1 MMFLFFLTLIS
12 LWLEG
17 EEVKQNFK
25 NHSEH
30 KQIGFTG
37 EISGNAIL
45 WDS

>member
-1 MMFLFFLTLIS
+1 MFLFLLTLIS
-12 LWLEG
+12 LWLEDK
-17 EEVKQNFK
+17 EDTPNFK
-25 NHSEH
+25 NHSKP